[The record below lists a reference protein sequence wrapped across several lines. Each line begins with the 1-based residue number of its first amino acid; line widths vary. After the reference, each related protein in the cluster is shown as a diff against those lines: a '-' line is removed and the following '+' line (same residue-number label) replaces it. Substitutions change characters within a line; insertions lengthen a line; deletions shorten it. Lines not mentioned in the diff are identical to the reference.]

1 KGPHPSSQTPPVV
14 ASSGGIEPFEM
25 HMRRPPT
32 FLSEWKS
39 KLPAKSDSA
48 STEPSRG
55 TCMSKMIELVEEMR
69 ARLNQITDTEQALVR
84 AIGAALSR
92 VDNKLLQDV
101 RNITTDHESRRG
113 AILHELQTLASRIGA
128 FPGVREP
135 VPGLPFNEPPARP
148 IAAANGNQ
156 NPITRGDWRQAA
168 NNIEEVP
175 DIYFK
180 ERTASH

>member
-1 KGPHPSSQTPPVV
+1 
-14 ASSGGIEPFEM
+14 
-25 HMRRPPT
+25 
-32 FLSEWKS
+32 
-39 KLPAKSDSA
+39 
-48 STEPSRG
+48 
-55 TCMSKMIELVEEMR
+55 MSKMIELVEEMR

-84 AIGAALSR
+84 ALGEALSR
-92 VDNKLLQDV
+92 VDHKLLQDV
-101 RNITTDHESRRG
+101 RNITTDHKSRRG

-135 VPGLPFNEPPARP
+135 VPGLPFNEPAARP

-156 NPITRGDWRQAA
+156 NPFTRGDWRQAA
-168 NNIEEVP
+168 SNIEDEL